1 MYTIPRVRQ
10 CSFIHHSK
18 VKLTPFY
25 TPFQGLRV
33 QRYDFYLKV
42 GLFTGDIFRNSQVYS
57 HSRSIHILSPLLLV
71 VAYLKDDG
79 DGGRRPIL
87 FSNC

>member
-10 CSFIHHSK
+10 CIFIHHSK
-18 VKLTPFY
+18 VKLALFY

-42 GLFTGDIFRNSQVYS
+42 ELFRGDI
-57 HSRSIHILSPLLLV
+57 
-71 VAYLKDDG
+71 LK
-79 DGGRRPIL
+79 IA
-87 FSNC
+87 